1 MRTRKNCRLMHLVP
15 DVVRMRSEGLTFE
28 EIGERLKLSRQ
39 RICQIE
45 QAAQRHEDI
54 LRLWGFPFSARTFNC
69 IEKLGIENREHALE
83 LYNKGH
89 IQPGVVRGFG
99 WVSYH
104 EICEWLGVPTVRAQ
118 SPGQRFCIHC
128 GKPT

>member
-28 EIGERLKLSRQ
+28 EIGERLQLSRQ

-54 LRLWGFPFSARTFNC
+54 LRVWGFPFSARTFNC
-69 IEKLGIENREHALE
+69 IEKLGIENR
-83 LYNKGH
+83 
-89 IQPGVVRGFG
+89 
-99 WVSYH
+99 
-104 EICEWLGVPTVRAQ
+104 
-118 SPGQRFCIHC
+118 
-128 GKPT
+128 